1 MSDDDSAVFDPIEVE
16 LGRRLFQRRIEL
28 GMPQR
33 DLGRAVGVSL
43 SAIQKYER
51 GENRIAASRLSALA
65 EALEIDVAYFFG
77 DARQVPPELRGDA
90 PSRYSLEILKL
101 LRDLGP
107 ADQRLVLSVTRR
119 LHSGD
124 EWPDDP
130 GRQERGSQVDSLSQ
144 V

>member
-1 MSDDDSAVFDPIEVE
+1 MSDDDTAVFDPIEVE
-16 LGRRLFQRRIEL
+16 IGRRLFQRRIEL

-65 EALEIDVAYFFG
+65 EALKVDVTYFFG

-101 LRDLGP
+101 LRGLGS
-107 ADQRLVLSVTRR
+107 ADQRLLLSMARR
-119 LHSGD
+119 LHSGEELSD
-124 EWPDDP
+124 E
-130 GRQERGSQVDSLSQ
+130 
-144 V
+144 

>member
-1 MSDDDSAVFDPIEVE
+1 MSDYDSAVFDPVEVE

-33 DLGRAVGVSL
+33 DLGRAIGVSL

-65 EALEIDVAYFFG
+65 EALEVDVGYFFG
-77 DARQVPPELRGDA
+77 DARQAPLELRGDA

-107 ADQRLVLSVTRR
+107 ADQRLVLSLTRR
-119 LHSGD
+119 LHSNGKLA
-124 EWPDDP
+124 E
-130 GRQERGSQVDSLSQ
+130 E
-144 V
+144 